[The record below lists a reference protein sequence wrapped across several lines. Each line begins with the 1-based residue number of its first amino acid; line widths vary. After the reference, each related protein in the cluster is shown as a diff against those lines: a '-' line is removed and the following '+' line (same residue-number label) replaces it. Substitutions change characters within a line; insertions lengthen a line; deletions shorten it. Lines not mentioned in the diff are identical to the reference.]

1 SSPDGRL
8 VGLDAD
14 PYALELAVAALA
26 PFQSRFSL
34 LDRNF
39 SELAELDLE
48 PMDAIVF
55 DLGLSSMQLES
66 SGRGFSFRFDE
77 PLDMRFDPYSYN
89 PTAAD
94 LLNSLVEGE
103 LERTLREYGEEPRAR
118 RLARTIVQRRGQRPF
133 GRT

>member
-1 SSPDGRL
+1 MYPDQRGGGVSDAPHASVLLEPVLDFLRPRAGVGFRALDCTVGAGGHSFGLLDRSSPDGRL

-48 PMDAIVF
+48 PISTRRAAGYALRPA
-55 DLGLSSMQLES
+55 LG
-66 SGRGFSFRFDE
+66 
-77 PLDMRFDPYSYN
+77 
-89 PTAAD
+89 TAH
-94 LLNSLVEGE
+94 
-103 LERTLREYGEEPRAR
+103 
-118 RLARTIVQRRGQRPF
+118 RRGAAQHLA
-133 GRT
+133 